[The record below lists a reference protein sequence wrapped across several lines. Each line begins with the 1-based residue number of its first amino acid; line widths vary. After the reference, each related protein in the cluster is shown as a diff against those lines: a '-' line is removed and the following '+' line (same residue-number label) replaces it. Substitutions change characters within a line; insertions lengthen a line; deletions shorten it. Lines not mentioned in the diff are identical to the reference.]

1 MDSTRAGPV
10 VVPRTLHDR
19 VREAARRDPDAVALV
34 EGQQR
39 LPYGALVAAA
49 DAWTGILLAHGVGR
63 GEVVAVRAG
72 RELDLPAALLGLLGA
87 GACYSVVDPEWPA
100 ERQAELLSRM
110 GARTSIGH
118 PGAGPLVAGM
128 AELPLLRAAELALR
142 PGCPP
147 RAVDADAA
155 ACLFW
160 TSGSTGR
167 PKGVLSPHRATTR
180 LVGTA
185 GDLPSGPGRVMLAA
199 AAPGWDAF
207 SLELWAMLTTGG
219 TTVLHRPSYLLP
231 DDLRDAVREHGVN
244 ELYLTSGLFDVFV
257 TEDAGCFDG
266 LDRVIV
272 GGDRMSPE
280 HAGTFLK
287 AHPGTTLRNGYG
299 PVECCVF
306 VTTHRVIGADL
317 ARPEGVPIGSPVP
330 GTGVLVV
337 DGGRVVP
344 RGEEGEVWIT
354 GQAVGLGYLGEPE
367 ATADRFGAFGSV
379 PCYRT
384 GDRARMDGDGTLLFL
399 GRADRQLK
407 IAGHRVEPA
416 EVEAVVIRLG
426 CRQAAVVAVPGL
438 GVHHRL
444 ALFAVR
450 GSYPGTPR
458 ELRADLAGRLPR
470 PMVPWPIRFLD
481 ELPLTSNAKVDRAEL
496 AQSVSGWSGR
506 ASAQRTEEPA
516 DVLD

>member
-10 VVPRTLHDR
+10 VVPRTIHDR
-19 VREAARRDPDAVALV
+19 VREAARRDPNAVALV
-34 EGQQR
+34 EGQRR
-39 LPYGALVAAA
+39 LPYGMLVAAA
-49 DAWTGILLAHGVGR
+49 DAWTKILLTRGIER
-63 GEVVAVRAG
+63 GEVVAIRAG
-72 RELDLPAALLGLLGA
+72 RELDLPAALLGVLGA

-100 ERQAELLSRM
+100 AHQAELLSRM
-110 GARTSIGH
+110 GARTCIGH
-118 PGAGPLVAGM
+118 PGSSPPAVGM
-128 AELPLLRAAELALR
+128 AELPLLQAAELAR
-142 PGCPP
+142 WPGCPP
-147 RAVDADAA
+147 REVGADAA

-167 PKGVLSPHRATTR
+167 PKGALSPHRATTR
-180 LVGTA
+180 LSGTA

-219 TTVLHRPSYLLP
+219 TTVLHRPSHLLP

-266 LDRVIV
+266 LDQVIV

-280 HAGTFLK
+280 HAGAFLN
-287 AHPGTTLRNGYG
+287 AHPETTLRNGYG

-306 VTTHRVIGADL
+306 VTTHRVARADL
-317 ARPEGVPIGSPVP
+317 IRSEGVPIGSPVP
-330 GTGVLVV
+330 GTRVLVV
-337 DGGRVVP
+337 DDGRVVP

-354 GQAVGLGYLGEPE
+354 GQAVGLGYLEEPE
-367 ATADRFGAFGSV
+367 ATADGFGAFGSV

-384 GDRARMDGDGTLLFL
+384 GDQARMDGDGTLLFL
-399 GRADRQLK
+399 GRADRQVK

-416 EVEAVVIRLG
+416 GVEAAVVQLG
-426 CRQAAVVAVPGL
+426 CRQAAVVAVPGP
-438 GVHHRL
+438 GGHQKL

-450 GSYPGTPR
+450 GSYQGAPR
-458 ELRADLAGRLPR
+458 ELRADLAGRLPG
-470 PMVPWPIRFLD
+470 PMVPWPIQFLD
-481 ELPLTSNAKVDRAEL
+481 ELPLTPNAKVDRAQL
-496 AQSVSGWSGR
+496 AQSLAG
-506 ASAQRTEEPA
+506 
-516 DVLD
+516 